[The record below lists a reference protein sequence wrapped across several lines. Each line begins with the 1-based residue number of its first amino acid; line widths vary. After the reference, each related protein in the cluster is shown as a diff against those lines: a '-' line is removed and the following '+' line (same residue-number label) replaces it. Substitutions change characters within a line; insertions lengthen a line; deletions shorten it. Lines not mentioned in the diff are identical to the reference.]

1 MENYQFDVVKSFKYI
16 TVPNAPIYRAI
27 MRFLYDKH
35 RQFETFGVT
44 LKDVHQMLLTHKV
57 VEEDFPLSKV
67 EESMKALENWEAVRS
82 HQSQE
87 KGLSLEER
95 KKKRFIY
102 RITDVG
108 VEIENLLSRL
118 GELEE
123 TMIVSMDS
131 RKFIK
136 LFRYLEIFKD
146 YEPIFPNETVIE
158 VWKNV
163 FEIHNEL
170 VKNAAWYLGQIQEAE
185 KTNLFNTE
193 IFLEFKN
200 NFIQYLGTYITEL
213 NKNKY
218 KICRLL
224 DSISDEHVK
233 KYIDKIIEFNRPLS
247 IFREDVSEDRMEF
260 NYQNMWVKL
269 KDWYLYK
276 GDTMSEID
284 RLSNKTNEAISMIVS
299 YANRLTDT
307 MTNSQSKLDD
317 YRFAAA
323 SFNECQTVEDAHKLF
338 ASIFGAANSRSI
350 YAKDTLDIVEEG
362 NFTSVEEVW
371 GTPFTPLEIP
381 NMGNRGPK
389 GTMKQRTMN
398 DNKAKQ
404 RDQLLGRMKQRKE
417 EQDKMLKLI
426 KGGKIVLSEVGV
438 LEPYHRKVILKWLSR
453 SPDLRKTSNK
463 KSIPFRTE
471 TGLLFRV
478 HKRTDD
484 KIQVA
489 CTDGTLTSPD
499 IEIIF
504 EREL

>member
-1 MENYQFDVVKSFKYI
+1 MENYQFDVVKSFKYL
-16 TVPNAPIYRAI
+16 TEPNAYIYRAI
-27 MRFLYDKH
+27 MKFLYDKH
-35 RQFETFGVT
+35 RQFETFGAT
-44 LKDVHQMLLTHKV
+44 LKDIHQMLLAYKV
-57 VEEDFPLSKV
+57 VAEDFSLSRV
-67 EESMKALENWEAVRS
+67 EESMKALENWEAIRS

-118 GELEE
+118 VELEE
-123 TMIVSMDS
+123 TMIISMDS

-136 LFRYLEIFKD
+136 LYRHLEIFKD

-163 FEIHNEL
+163 FDVHNDL
-170 VKNAAWYLGQIQEAE
+170 VKNAAWYLSQIQEAE

-193 IFLEFKN
+193 LFLEFKN

-218 KICRLL
+218 KIIRLL
-224 DSISDEHVK
+224 ESVSDEHIIR
-233 KYIDKIIEFNRPLS
+233 YIDKIIEFNRPLS
-247 IFREDVSEDRMEF
+247 IFREDVSEERMKF

-276 GDTMSEID
+276 GDTMSEVE

-317 YRFAAA
+317 YRSAAA
-323 SFNECQTVEDAHKLF
+323 RFKDCSTVKDAHKLF
-338 ASIFGAANSRSI
+338 ASIFGAAHSRSI
-350 YAKDTLDIVEEG
+350 YAKDMLDIVEDG

-371 GTPFTPLEIP
+371 GTSSTPLEIP
-381 NMGNRGPK
+381 NMSNRGPK
-389 GTMKQRTMN
+389 GTTKQRTMN

-404 RDQLLGRMKQRKE
+404 REQLLEKMKERKE
-417 EQDKMLKLI
+417 EQDKLAKLI
-426 KGGKIVLSEVGV
+426 KDGKIIFSELDV
-438 LEPYHRKVILKWLSR
+438 LEPYQRKVILKWLSR
-453 SPDLRKTSNK
+453 SPDLRKTNNK

-478 HKRTDD
+478 QKRSEN
-484 KIQVA
+484 KIQVT

-504 EREL
+504 EGEL